1 MITET
6 LTITYEYQL
15 FDAVKKGK
23 ANISF
28 VLLGRNLLFDDKS
41 RTALAYS
48 AYRYLKPWITE
59 FVIAYWKSSALSTYS
74 FSNSSSHIYK
84 TFEGGINL
92 LLISESNIFS
102 ICWCS
107 PKGIFLFFDLIKS

>member
-48 AYRYLKPWITE
+48 AYRYLKP
-59 FVIAYWKSSALSTYS
+59 
-74 FSNSSSHIYK
+74 
-84 TFEGGINL
+84 
-92 LLISESNIFS
+92 
-102 ICWCS
+102 
-107 PKGIFLFFDLIKS
+107 

>member
-15 FDAVKKGK
+15 FDPVKKGK

-59 FVIAYWKSSALSTYS
+59 FVIAY
-74 FSNSSSHIYK
+74 
-84 TFEGGINL
+84 
-92 LLISESNIFS
+92 
-102 ICWCS
+102 
-107 PKGIFLFFDLIKS
+107 